1 MVDTNAEA
9 NSALARAT
17 SQANAALLQLHDQ
30 FALAKN
36 TFQEQLMQDLDA
48 STAKSQS
55 FIERLVR
62 GVDAAVQ
69 TAMSNLAS
77 VTTEVEAD
85 TARLSEVCV
94 FAHILYSSPYLIFAR
109 MSARPMS
116 IQSTSRGM
124 WVKSFSRLLRAAEN
138 LQRFRHSTQTAPG
151 RWRENC
157 RDHCKI

>member
-17 SQANAALLQLHDQ
+17 SQANAALLHLHDE

-62 GVDAAVQ
+62 SMDAAVQ
-69 TAMSNLAS
+69 TTMSNLAS
-77 VTTEVEAD
+77 VTREVETD
-85 TARLSEVCV
+85 TARLSQVCV
-94 FAHILYSSPYLIFAR
+94 FDVSQVPSPY
-109 MSARPMS
+109 
-116 IQSTSRGM
+116 
-124 WVKSFSRLLRAAEN
+124 
-138 LQRFRHSTQTAPG
+138 
-151 RWRENC
+151 
-157 RDHCKI
+157 

>member
-17 SQANAALLQLHDQ
+17 SQANAALLQLHDE
-30 FALAKN
+30 FTLAKN

-62 GVDAAVQ
+62 SMDSAVQ

-77 VTTEVEAD
+77 VTREVEAD

-94 FAHILYSSPYLIFAR
+94 FDVTQVPSPY
-109 MSARPMS
+109 
-116 IQSTSRGM
+116 
-124 WVKSFSRLLRAAEN
+124 
-138 LQRFRHSTQTAPG
+138 
-151 RWRENC
+151 
-157 RDHCKI
+157 